1 MILQNNT
8 FAGKSKIQR
17 IIGLIALMLVFVIT
31 LLWNGLAAEFNWS
44 QLSSSQKIVI
54 LLIASAI
61 YALYNWLRFKK
72 KYCFIYFTDDD
83 KEHLV
88 FRFYHI
94 KLIGKKYTTYKI
106 PVQLYARYKIQYTNN
121 LPELVL
127 YQKTQSGKLAKYP
140 PISLSALNKQEFK
153 ELTETLDTYQK
164 SAQ

>member
-31 LLWNGLAAEFNWS
+31 LLWNGLAIDFGWY
-44 QLSSSQKIVI
+44 QLLPSQKAVI
-54 LLIASAI
+54 LLIASIA

-72 KYCFIYFTDDD
+72 KYCFVYFTDDD

-106 PVQLYARYKIQYTNN
+106 PVQLYAKYEILHTKN
-121 LPELVL
+121 LPELIL

-140 PISLSALNKQEFK
+140 PISLSALNNAELK

-164 SAQ
+164 

>member
-17 IIGLIALMLVFVIT
+17 IAALIMLMVVFVIT
-31 LLWNGLAAEFNWS
+31 LLWNSLAVEFDWY
-44 QLSSSQKIVI
+44 QLSNSQKAFIVV
-54 LLIASAI
+54 IAGMA
-61 YALYNWLRFKK
+61 YTFYNWLRFRK

-106 PVQLYARYKIQYTNN
+106 PMQLYAKYEILHTNK

-127 YQKTQSGKLAKYP
+127 FQTQGRKLAKYP
-140 PISLSALNKQEFK
+140 PISLTALSK
-153 ELTETLDTYQK
+153 EELNILTETLDTYK
-164 SAQ
+164 KTS

>member
-17 IIGLIALMLVFVIT
+17 MIALIALMVVFVLV
-31 LLWNGLAAEFNWS
+31 LLWNGLADEFGWKELGAT
-44 QLSSSQKIVI
+44 QRTVLVF
-54 LLIASAI
+54 IAAGG
-61 YALYNWLRFKK
+61 YAFYNWQRFRQ

-94 KLIGKKYTTYKI
+94 KLFGKKYTTYKI
-106 PVQLYARYKIQYTNN
+106 PMQLYAKYEIQYTNK

-127 YQKTQSGKLAKYP
+127 YQKAQGGKIAKYP
-140 PISLSALNKQEFK
+140 PISLTALSK
-153 ELTETLDTYQK
+153 EELKTLTETLDTYTINN
-164 SAQ
+164 

>member
-17 IIGLIALMLVFVIT
+17 IVGLIVLMLVFVVT
-31 LLWNGLAAEFNWS
+31 LLWNSLARDLGWGI
-44 QLSSSQKIVI
+44 LSSMHETVI
-54 LLIASAI
+54 LFVASAA
-61 YALYNWLRFKK
+61 YAFYNWQRFRK

-106 PVQLYARYKIQYTNN
+106 PMQLYAHYVIEYIDK
-121 LPELVL
+121 LPVLVL
-127 YQKTQSGKLAKYP
+127 YQKAQGGKLAKYP
-140 PISLSALNKQEFK
+140 PISLTALNSK
-153 ELTETLDTYQK
+153 ELTELTQTLDAYK
-164 SAQ
+164 RA